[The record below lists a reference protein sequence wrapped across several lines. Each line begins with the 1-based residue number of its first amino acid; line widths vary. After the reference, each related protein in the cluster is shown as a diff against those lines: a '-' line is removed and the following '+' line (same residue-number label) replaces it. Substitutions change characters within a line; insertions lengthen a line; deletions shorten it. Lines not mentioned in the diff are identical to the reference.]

1 MNLENNSEI
10 HRIKVAIFINSHAD
24 IFKKNLRYMNLSL
37 YDIIVVSPISYEELK
52 EILQLNFHHIHV
64 PPGQDFDRNFLS
76 LCEFAKDME
85 DSSWIVPLADD
96 DIILNFQTV
105 NGERLSDFSEEL
117 RKSEKRGSRFVL
129 FEHAEYFT
137 DSLGKNMVMR
147 ESAQFL
153 QRDREVIRINSM
165 TSPYLIAFPRFC
177 GIAYQAKLLKTLEIA
192 NFVGTLHAYAAPM
205 YLGVMNDL
213 WGEFIPSPRFAY
225 YAPEDKSWSWTN
237 RTRIYLGVMHFASL
251 SISLGYDEK
260 AFSGWPQR
268 FHILLNSQHR

>member
-1 MNLENNSEI
+1 MVLENNSEI
-10 HRIKVAIFINSHAD
+10 HRIKVAIFINSHTD
-24 IFKKNLRYMNLSL
+24 LFKKNLRYMNLSL

-85 DSSWIVPLADD
+85 DNSWIVPLADD

-137 DSLGKNMVMR
+137 DGIERHSIMR
-147 ESAQFL
+147 ESAQFPL
-153 QRDREVIRINSM
+153 RDRETVRIDSM
-165 TSPYLIAFPRFC
+165 TSPYMVSFPRFC
-177 GIAYQAKLLKTLEIA
+177 GIAYQAKLLKFPEVAHYI
-192 NFVGTLHAYAAPM
+192 GTLHAYAAPM
-205 YLGVMNDL
+205 YLSVMNDL
-213 WGEFIPSPRFAY
+213 WGEFLPSPRFAY
-225 YAPEDKSWSWTN
+225 YAPENKTWSWTN
-237 RTRIYLGVMHFASL
+237 KNRIFLGIMHFASL
-251 SISLGYDEK
+251 SVSLGYDGK
-260 AFSGWPQR
+260 AFSDWPHR
-268 FHILLNSQHR
+268 FRFLLHP